1 MSSCRLYYFNFIPS
15 FSTFNHHHRYCS
27 SRLLFSAVHNK
38 RKSNG
43 HDSSDLLLLQSLSQR
58 RLQEARDLLD
68 EIPQRD
74 TRGSSNVVIW
84 TSLLSKYAR
93 DGYVDEAR
101 TLFELMPV
109 RNVVTHNAML
119 SAYVQSG
126 RINEACQVFDK
137 MPERNVVSWTSML
150 SGLTSV
156 GRIGDAKN
164 LFNYMP
170 EKNVVSWN
178 AMMVG
183 LIRNGDLAEARRL
196 FDIMPV
202 RNLISW
208 NIVISG
214 YVENNNMGEARV
226 LFDAML
232 DPNIVTWTSLIAG
245 YCRAGDVEEG
255 YQMFRRMP
263 DRNIVSWTA
272 MIGGFTWNGFYDEAL
287 SLFLE
292 MKGINNMRPNGE
304 TFISLVYACSG
315 LCYPGLGK
323 QIHAQ
328 LIIHAFENDDYD
340 GRLSKSLIHMY
351 CEFAIMGHAHNIFS
365 KYPYKQVV
373 QSCNSMIK
381 GYIRIG
387 LLEKARKLFNAAPN
401 RDKISWTSMIT
412 GYFHAGNVCEAS
424 CLFDRMMERD
434 SIAWTVMIA
443 GNVQNELFAEAIY
456 YFMLMRI
463 EGVEPLEATYS
474 TLIGAAGAIANIHL
488 GKQLLCLLLK
498 TKSKLDLNL
507 ENSLIS
513 MYSKCGELDEAC
525 RLFSDMQ
532 CRDIVSWN
540 SMIMGFSHHGLVKE
554 ALELFDVMQETGIHP
569 NSITFLGVL
578 SACSHAGWVDQGWE
592 LFNSMSQDGSVV
604 PGPEHYV
611 CMVDLLGRAGKVVEA
626 AEFVMKLPF
635 EPGPSMWGALLGVC
649 GLGEMN
655 ADIAK
660 LAAQRVLEL
669 DPTNAPAHVLLC
681 NIYAAAGQH
690 GQGGMLRKAM
700 RLKGVRKIPGCSWI
714 FLKGK
719 SNVFLSGDRSHPEA
733 NVIVSLLQEIVGVTK
748 WCLNDINVLE

>member
-1 MSSCRLYYFNFIPS
+1 MPSCRLLYFNFILS
-15 FSTFNHHHRYCS
+15 SSTFNHPHHRYCS
-27 SRLLFSAVHNK
+27 SSRFLFSTVVHNNK

-43 HDSSDLLLLQSLSQR
+43 HDSSDFLLLQCLSQR
-58 RLQEARDLLD
+58 RLQEAKDLLD
-68 EIPQRD
+68 RD
-74 TRGSSNVVIW
+74 TRCSNNVVVW

-93 DGYVDEAR
+93 HGYVNEAR

-119 SAYVQSG
+119 SAYLQSG
-126 RINEACQVFDK
+126 RINEACQMFDE
-137 MPERNVVSWTSML
+137 MPERNVVSWTSIL
-150 SGLTSV
+150 SGLTNV
-156 GRIGDAKN
+156 GRIDDARN

-202 RNLISW
+202 RNFVSW
-208 NIVISG
+208 NTMIS
-214 YVENNNMGEARV
+214 
-226 LFDAML
+226 
-232 DPNIVTWTSLIAG
+232 G

-255 YQMFRRMP
+255 YKMFQRMP
-263 DRNIVSWTA
+263 DRNVVSWTA
-272 MIGGFTWNGFYDEAL
+272 MIGGFT
-287 SLFLE
+287 
-292 MKGINNMRPNGE
+292 
-304 TFISLVYACSG
+304 
-315 LCYPGLGK
+315 LGK

-328 LIIHAFENDDYD
+328 LIVHAFENDDYD

-351 CEFAIMGHAHNIFS
+351 CEFAIMDSAHSIFS
-365 KYPYKQVV
+365 KFPYKQVV
-373 QSCNSMIK
+373 QSCNSMIN

-387 LLEKARKLFNAAPN
+387 LLEKAREVFDA
-401 RDKISWTSMIT
+401 TSMIS

-434 SIAWTVMIA
+434 PIAWTVMIA
-443 GNVQNELFAEAIY
+443 GNVQNELFTEAIY
-456 YFMLMRI
+456 YFMQMRI

-474 TLIGAAGAIANIHL
+474 TLIGAAGAITNIHL

-513 MYSKCGELDEAC
+513 MYSKCGELDEAY

-540 SMIMGFSHHGLVKE
+540 SMIMGFSHHGFAKE
-554 ALELFDVMQETGIHP
+554 ALELFVIMQETGIYP
-569 NSITFLGVL
+569 NSVTFLGVL

-592 LFNSMSQDGSVV
+592 VFNSMSQDGSVL
-604 PGPEHYV
+604 PGTEHYV

-626 AEFVMKLPF
+626 AEFVMKLQF
-635 EPGPSMWGALLGVC
+635 EPGPSIWGALLGVC
-649 GLGEMN
+649 GLIEMN

-660 LAAQRVLEL
+660 LAAQRILEL
-669 DPTNAPAHVLLC
+669 DPTNAPAHVLLS

-690 GQGGMLRKAM
+690 GQVGMLRKAM

-714 FLKGK
+714 LLKGK
-719 SNVFLSGDRSHPEA
+719 LHVFLSGDRSHPQA
-733 NVIVSLLQEIVGVTK
+733 NLIVSLLQEIVGGTK
-748 WCLNDINVLE
+748 WCFNDINVLE